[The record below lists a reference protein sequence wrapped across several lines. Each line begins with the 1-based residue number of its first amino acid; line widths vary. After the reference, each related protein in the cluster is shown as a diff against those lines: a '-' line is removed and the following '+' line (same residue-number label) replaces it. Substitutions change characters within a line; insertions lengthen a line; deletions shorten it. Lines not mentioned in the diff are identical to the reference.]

1 MSRTY
6 IRGQTRRSYSH
17 VSSTLPQSTCDA
29 FLPIPSYLANKT
41 MPPRKKSG
49 TEDAPAATE
58 PERRSTRIR
67 EAPPKPAPVD
77 PAAKPA
83 KKVKKADP
91 ALEEYRPSGAKKAA
105 NKKRKKA
112 DVEKEDADAE
122 DAGDGAADE
131 ESKPKKKVSI
141 CHLHVDERRCLG
153 LCWPLGVQPAVSL
166 C

>member
-1 MSRTY
+1 
-6 IRGQTRRSYSH
+6 
-17 VSSTLPQSTCDA
+17 
-29 FLPIPSYLANKT
+29 
-41 MPPRKKSG
+41 MPPRKKAA
-49 TEDAPAATE
+49 TEDASAATE

-67 EAPPKPAPVD
+67 EAPPKPAPVAS
-77 PAAKPA
+77 AAKPV

-112 DVEKEDADAE
+112 DVDGTDG
-122 DAGDGAADE
+122 AGDGASDE

-141 CHLHVDERRCLG
+141 FHSLVGERKGLG
-153 LCWPLGVQPAVSL
+153 ICWPFGVRFVIVQPAVSL